1 MAKTRVAMIGL
12 GMAAGHHARA
22 LLDLSDRIEC
32 VAAYSRTSG
41 RRKAFAEQ
49 FPTIPTSD
57 SLDAIFADPSIK
69 AILILTPPSSHL
81 ELVRRAAA
89 AGKHVLLEK
98 PLDISLE
105 RSEATVRAARDAG
118 VLLGVVLQNRFL
130 DAALKLDE
138 IVKSGRLGDLVEA
151 SAAIRNWRPQS
162 YYDAEGRGTL
172 SRDGGGVL
180 LTQGIHTIDLLLNY
194 AGTPA
199 AISAFVRTTPIHR
212 METEDL
218 VTAAFSFEGGAIG
231 SLNATTCAYPGLPE
245 RIELIGTKGTAIL
258 TGNRLDAAFIDG
270 TREMAGGETIGSGA
284 GANPMAFG
292 HEMHRALIGNFI
304 DAIENGGQLR
314 VKGDD
319 ALNAHRFIDAVLVA
333 GTRPL
338 PDARLDR

>member
-1 MAKTRVAMIGL
+1 MAKTRVAIIGL

-32 VAAYSRTSG
+32 VAAYSRTAG
-41 RRKAFAEQ
+41 RRQAFAEQ
-49 FPTIPTSD
+49 FPTIPISD
-57 SLDAIFADPSIK
+57 NLDAIFENPSIA
-69 AILILTPPSSHL
+69 AILIVTPPGSHL

-98 PLDISLE
+98 PLDISLD
-105 RSEATVRAARDAG
+105 RSEAIVKTAKDAG
-118 VLLGVVLQNRFL
+118 ILLGVVLQNRFR

-162 YYDAEGRGTL
+162 YYDAEGRGTVA
-172 SRDGGGVL
+172 RDGGGVL

-199 AISAFVRTTPIHR
+199 GISAFVRTTPIHR

-231 SLNATTCAYPGLPE
+231 SLIATTCAYPGLPE
-245 RIELIGTKGTAIL
+245 RIELIGTKGTAVL
-258 TGNRLDAAFIDG
+258 TGDRLDAAFIDG
-270 TREMAGGETIGSGA
+270 SREIAGGETTGSGA

-304 DAIENGGQLR
+304 DAIENGALLR
-314 VKGDD
+314 VTGDD
-319 ALNAHRFIDAVLVA
+319 ALNAHRFIGAVLAA
-333 GTRPL
+333 GAT
-338 PDARLDR
+338 AIS